1 MSIDALFYFWVIKQ
15 KQNKM
20 KTARLKDLNR
30 KQLEKLLKVN
40 HPHVGFNKRTTV
52 KNLRLKF
59 NMLGDEFANI
69 TFNKNFEIV
78 K

>member
-1 MSIDALFYFWVIKQ
+1 
-15 KQNKM
+15 M
-20 KTARLKDLNR
+20 KTAILKDLKRN
-30 KQLEKLLKVN
+30 QLEKLLKVN

-59 NMLGDEFANI
+59 NMLGDEFATI
-69 TFNKNFEIV
+69 TFNKNFETV

>member
-1 MSIDALFYFWVIKQ
+1 MENLNNKTE
-15 KQNKM
+15 KM

-52 KNLRLKF
+52 QNLRLKF

-69 TFNKNFEIV
+69 TFNKNWVI
-78 K
+78 KNDAW